1 MAKHDYFC
9 PKCDGRVNNFNN
21 WNPDGDP
28 FVPLCPDCAI
38 PLEINF
44 GSILFSNPNDSSMYG
59 KYVPALGR
67 FIRSKGHKEEVLREL
82 GLYEA
87 SDPVHGTAEPA
98 YPEGYNGPGKPFT
111 PPPAAPD
118 PLAELTTWDLSEIP
132 KIEKKVLD
140 AVHSG
145 NGAKYG
151 IETVRP
157 DQLTDEYT
165 NRVLANVERGADD
178 PEAA

>member
-1 MAKHDYFC
+1 VSRLCHPTGNKLWVDFILQPERQQYVWQVCASTGTFH
-9 PKCDGRVNNFNN
+9 
-21 WNPDGDP
+21 P
-28 FVPLCPDCAI
+28 F
-38 PLEINF
+38 
-44 GSILFSNPNDSSMYG
+44 
-59 KYVPALGR
+59 
-67 FIRSKGHKEEVLREL
+67 
-82 GLYEA
+82 
-87 SDPVHGTAEPA
+87 
-98 YPEGYNGPGKPFT
+98 EGYNGPGKPFT